1 LLGKGDVHPPEVHFS
16 DYSLGGFLQQGG
28 WGTVH
33 AATRRRDGKRVA
45 MKFFGYTEREPSL
58 NDIWNEIDLMLKL
71 AGLSGVVQLEGV
83 FSDSESGLVPNKN
96 PRFLRSYPVIVM
108 ELVEGGELYSR
119 IANRSS
125 VTERYLATMFRST
138 AEGLQGIHSRGF
150 VHRDLKLDNI
160 LLLSNEEHTLAKI
173 IDFGLMIRL
182 GEDQDR
188 VELKASSLCGTPGSF
203 IFKIVQ

>member
-1 LLGKGDVHPPEVHFS
+1 VSFWE
-16 DYSLGGFLQQGG
+16 YSLGGFLQQGG

-58 NDIWNEIDLMLKL
+58 KDIWNEIDLMMKL

-83 FSDSESGLVPNKN
+83 FSDSETGLVPNKN
-96 PRFLRSYPVIVM
+96 PLFLRAYPVIVM

-119 IANRSS
+119 IANRTS

-138 AEGLQGIHSRGF
+138 VEGLQGIHGRGF

-160 LLLSNEEHTLAKI
+160 LLLSGEEHTLAKI

-182 GEDQDR
+182 ADGQDR
-188 VELKASSLCGTPGSF
+188 VEIKGSSLCGTPGG
-203 IFKIVQ
+203 